1 MKLAKATPFA
11 VRMPEEIERVFDRFF
26 GNRLYNEPLFG
37 ALPLAETPEMEWT
50 PALDLTETD
59 KEFIARIEVPGIPR
73 ENLDVKLVG
82 DLLTISGKR
91 EKVHEAKGEIYV
103 WKETAV
109 GKFLRTI
116 RLPAPVLEGK
126 VEATYQE
133 GVLTVHMPKVAPL
146 AESKILIK

>member
-1 MKLAKATPFA
+1 MKLAKATPFG
-11 VRMPEEIERVFDRFF
+11 VRMPEEIERVFDRFL
-26 GNRLYNEPLFG
+26 GNRFYNEPLFG
-37 ALPLAETPEMEWT
+37 TVPFEVPEMEWT
-50 PALDLTETD
+50 PALDLTETE
-59 KEFIARIEVPGIPR
+59 KEFIARIEVPAIPR

-116 RLPAPVLEGK
+116 RLPAPVVEGK
-126 VEATYQE
+126 VEATYQD
-133 GVLTVHMPKVAPL
+133 GVLTIRMPKVTPL